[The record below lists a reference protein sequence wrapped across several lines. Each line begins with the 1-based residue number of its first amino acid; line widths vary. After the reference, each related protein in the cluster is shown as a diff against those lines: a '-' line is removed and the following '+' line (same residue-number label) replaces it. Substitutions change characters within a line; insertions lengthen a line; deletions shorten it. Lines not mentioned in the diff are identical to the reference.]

1 MGMSANRLDQLVRL
15 RAQSSLSFLEKAF
28 DLYGRGIPFCIERD
42 AIDHPAIQAL
52 APEAPEPLVERFGW
66 GQLNYKPELSDAI
79 AQIVFTSGTEG
90 HPKAITI
97 THRNLADVVLR
108 LNRVMEI
115 DDSIREYI
123 GVPVTYSF
131 GLGRARAVSAAG
143 GAFFLPERFDP
154 SEIARMAAA
163 GEINAISAVPALWRL
178 VLVNPEIIGDAG
190 RAIRWIE
197 IGSQAMSAEEK
208 AGMRRLFPNARI
220 VQHYGLT
227 EASRTTFLCIDTA
240 AEDVLDSVGR
250 PTGEVET
257 EIGPD
262 GSIRIRGPHVAAGI
276 LSDDGTILPLVDDDE
291 WLVTK
296 DQGRYEHG
304 VLWYDGRLDDQIN
317 VAGIKVGAEALEAR
331 VRELVKTQP
340 GSFAIGAGSDAV
352 RGEIALLAVVRG
364 LGTNR
369 ALIEEAS
376 RVALRE
382 RGILADGALRC
393 IEVAQLPTTGTGKV
407 QRRRL
412 RDLAFIPFSA
422 SDQAEQV
429 DLTPEQDR
437 IAGVWRRVVGD
448 VPIHPDNSFYDLG
461 GDSLSAMQIGLTME
475 ARGYP
480 NATVKGTL
488 EGRSLAELAGAEV
501 RSAFPDVTIRSW
513 ALNLVRG
520 LMVLSVLF
528 SHWGPGVFARLGLEE
543 ATARLMGPFYR
554 MGTPGFATVFGLG
567 LGFFLFPNVLDRPA
581 AVGRRLRQ
589 SWLLVAAAALL
600 LALVLG
606 LRLKLYQGHM
616 LSAEQVAVLFY
627 GVLTFYLVALALAF
641 PVMRLIARRERPYS
655 DCLLGTVLL
664 WSGYLILRPLM
675 PPDSLGS
682 PLELLKLLAVGHY
695 SVPRIGGLVLLG
707 LAVGVWYARQTEA
720 GRAARTATVAG
731 AGVAA
736 LAALIGVEQDGVAA
750 LLDPL
755 GSFHRSLAGY
765 VFYAA
770 LVVTLLGLAT
780 RAMSHWSAWRGGSR
794 SALKLLI
801 VIGALALPIY
811 AFHGVVI
818 PVADIGKDLGV
829 PGAIAIAIPMGLFL
843 SGTGWLGA
851 RVWRMYFGRTG
862 NG

>member
-1 MGMSANRLDQLVRL
+1 MSVSRLDHLVRI
-15 RAQSSLSFLEKAF
+15 RAKNSLSFLEKAF
-28 DLYGRGIPFCIERD
+28 ELYSRSTPFCIERD
-42 AIDHPAIQAL
+42 TIEHPAIQAMS
-52 APEAPEPLVERFGW
+52 PQDPEPVEERFGW
-66 GQLNYKPELSDAI
+66 GQLNYKPDFSEAI

-90 HPKAITI
+90 RPKAIAI
-97 THRNLADVVLR
+97 THRNLADVVVR
-108 LNRVMEI
+108 LNRVMEV

-131 GLGRARAVSAAG
+131 GLGRARAVAAAG

-178 VLVNPEIIGDAG
+178 VLANPGIIGDAG

-227 EASRTTFLCIDTA
+227 EASRTTFLCIDSA
-240 AEDVLDSVGR
+240 PDDVLGSVGD
-250 PTGEVET
+250 PTGEVEI

-262 GSIRIRGPHVAAGI
+262 GSIRIRGPHVATGTVT
-276 LSDDGTILPLVDDDE
+276 DDGAILPLVDGDG

-296 DQGRYEHG
+296 DQGRYEDG

-331 VRELVKTQP
+331 VRELIHAKP
-340 GSFAIGAGSDAV
+340 GSFAIGAGSDAL
-352 RGEIALLAVVRG
+352 RGEIVLLAVVQMPDV
-364 LGTNR
+364 NP
-369 ALIEEAS
+369 ALVEEAT
-376 RVALRE
+376 RIALRE
-382 RGILADGALRC
+382 RGVEADGALRR
-393 IEVAQLPTTGTGKV
+393 IEVSQLPTTGTDKV

-412 RDLAFIPFSA
+412 RDLVPVPPAGPV
-422 SDQAEQV
+422 QAEQV
-429 DLTPEQDR
+429 DLSPEQAR
-437 IAGVWRRVVGD
+437 IAKAWRRVVGD
-448 VPIHPDNSFYDLG
+448 TLIRPDDSFYDLG

-475 ARGYP
+475 SDGYP
-480 NATVKGTL
+480 NAVVKGTL
-488 EGRSLAELAGAEV
+488 EGRTLAELAGAEV
-501 RSAFPDVTIRSW
+501 RDGFPDATIRSW

-528 SHWGPGVFARLGLEE
+528 AHWAPGVFARLGLEE
-543 ATARLMGPFYR
+543 ATARIMGPFYR

-581 AVGRRLRQ
+581 AVRRRLRQ
-589 SWLLVAAAALL
+589 SWLLVGAAALL

-616 LSAEQVAVLFY
+616 LSAEQIAVLFY

-641 PVMRLIARRERPYS
+641 PVMRLIARRDRPYA
-655 DCLLGTVLL
+655 DCLLGAVLL
-664 WSGYLILRPLM
+664 WSVYLMLRPLM

-707 LAVGVWYARQTEA
+707 LAAGIWYARQTEA
-720 GRAARTATVAG
+720 AKAARTAAVTG
-731 AGVAA
+731 AGIAAVAVLIGIEHGGIQA
-736 LAALIGVEQDGVAA
+736 LA
-750 LLDPL
+750 DPL
-755 GSFHRSLAGY
+755 GGFHRSLAGY

-780 RAMSHWSAWRGGSR
+780 RAISHWSSWPGGVR
-794 SALKLLI
+794 TGLKFLI
-801 VIGALALPIY
+801 VTGALALPIY
-811 AFHGVVI
+811 AFHGAVI

-829 PGAIAIAIPMGLFL
+829 PGGIAIAVPMGLFL
-843 SGTGWLGA
+843 SGIGWLGL
-851 RVWRMYFGRTG
+851 RVWRMYFGVSV
-862 NG
+862 NN